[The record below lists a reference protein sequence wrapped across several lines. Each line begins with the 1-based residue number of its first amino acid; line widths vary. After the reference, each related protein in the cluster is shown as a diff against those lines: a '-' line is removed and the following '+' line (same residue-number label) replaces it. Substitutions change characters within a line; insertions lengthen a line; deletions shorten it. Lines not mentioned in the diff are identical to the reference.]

1 MKLKAGQ
8 IWALEDANENVVKV
22 LDVAKVHDNGTFTG
36 GFHAV
41 ENPSDFAWREEVPE
55 SEILDN
61 KLWKPVG
68 ALYVVEVLRKITN
81 LRKFVSEALDKDEQE
96 EKTEE
101 HAECSAIVYLF
112 NSKDECAGVLKA
124 ENIHCTPVF
133 RE

>member
-8 IWALEDANENVVKV
+8 IWALEDANENIVKV
-22 LDVAKVHDNGTFTG
+22 LDVAKVNDNGTFTG

-68 ALYVVEVLRKITN
+68 ALDVVNILARLANWRNFFFKKIEE
-81 LRKFVSEALDKDEQE
+81 KEQE

-124 ENIHCTPVF
+124 ENIHCAPVF